1 MELLN
6 VRLVVKIPEYADNSL
21 IPREILSHLLTK
33 VAPEIGRQMGH
44 SVAYIDQI
52 ELASVSPDASGRNS
66 DKPKPGTSR
75 KSALIAL
82 GAVLGVVFLAGTVMI
97 AWYRRKKKRY
107 GKIGGET
114 CVYGGLVGE
123 DIVS

>member
-21 IPREILSHLLTK
+21 IPREILSQLLTK

-66 DKPKPGTSR
+66 DKPKPGTLR

-82 GAVLGVVFLAGTVMI
+82 GAVLGVVFLAGIVMI